1 MARQIALLRGIN
13 LGSRNRLGMVD
24 LRRILHELGYEDA
37 RTLWQSGNA
46 VFTSSEPPDEVASRI
61 EQALAREV
69 GLEVPVLVRSR
80 DELARVVARNPLGDV
95 ADDLKR
101 YLVIFLSDKADRKL
115 VAGVEAAAYEPERFA
130 VHGREVYVW
139 LPVGVHGARLTQ
151 NFWERRLRV
160 TATMRNWNTV
170 EKLLALADS

>member
-1 MARQIALLRGIN
+1 MAISWVLRHPEVTSALIGASRPAQIDDALAAL
-13 LGSRNRLGMVD
+13 D
-24 LRRILHELGYEDA
+24 K
-37 RTLWQSGNA
+37 RTFS
-46 VFTSSEPPDEVASRI
+46 PDELDRI

-69 GLEVPVLVRSR
+69 GLEIPVLVRSR

-139 LPVGVHGARLTQ
+139 LPAGVHGGRLTQ